1 MNIISGI
8 ARNIQLDVPKGMEVR
23 PTGARARKS
32 IFDGIINYEG
42 LTVVDLFAGSGA
54 LGLEAASRGAS
65 NIYFSEVAPLH
76 CKCIKAN
83 ISKLEYAGIDS
94 NVHVVQSDSVTFYKS
109 FPNLEGKV
117 DIIFADPPYKMTAEI
132 MDELFNDPDFAQWAK
147 GALFILETSSS
158 VSKRPTVKFM
168 EYWRIKSIKSQ
179 GQSMFY
185 YFESIIS

>member
-8 ARNIQLDVPKGMEVR
+8 AKNIQLDVPKGMEVR
-23 PTGARARKS
+23 PTGVRARKS
-32 IFDGIINYEG
+32 IFDGITNYDG
-42 LTVVDLFAGSGA
+42 MTIVDLFAGSGA

-65 NIYFSEVAPLH
+65 QIYFSEISPQH
-76 CKCIKAN
+76 CKCIKSN
-83 ISKLEYAGIDS
+83 INKLQNAGIDTDI
-94 NVHVVQSDSVTFYKS
+94 HVVKSDSVSFYKS
-109 FPNLEGKV
+109 FPDLRQKV
-117 DIIFADPPYKMTAEI
+117 NIIFADPPYKMTAEV
-132 MDELFNDPDFAQWAK
+132 MDALFNDSDFAQWAK

-185 YFESIIS
+185 YFESIIT